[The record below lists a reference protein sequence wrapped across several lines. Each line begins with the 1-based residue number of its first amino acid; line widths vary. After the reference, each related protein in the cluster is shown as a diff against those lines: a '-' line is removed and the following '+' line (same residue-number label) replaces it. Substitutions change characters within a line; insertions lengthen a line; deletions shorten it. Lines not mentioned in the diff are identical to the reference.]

1 MKGKTLRIKIKKKIQ
16 MGILLGAVLLTLGG
30 CSFLNP
36 GETAKQEEA
45 ALSGVVTLTPGMYD
59 SEDTAIV
66 IKKNTEDSTIQFQNL
81 TTGKKYTLNYDGAT
95 HIYDK
100 YDQAISLEQ
109 VECGSIVTV
118 RFYKP
123 KKLLA
128 SLKLD
133 KQAMHFEEL
142 ENFVLDTK
150 RGTIAVGETVYNL
163 SSHLV
168 IISQEEQIEVM
179 DINQMD
185 VLSVWGYNNQVY
197 SINVEQGHGYLR
209 LQNDTYFVDG
219 WIDIGQKMIRKITE
233 DMLIVVPEGKIA
245 IKVSHNGSSAI
256 QEITFARNEEMVWD
270 LGDVEI
276 TEIQKGMT
284 EDLDM
289 NLRSIGLKMVQFRIN
304 EFSYPENIEKRA
316 DQAAEHSMI
325 GDMNRFQQVS
335 MVDSMT
341 NAGSGG
347 INNQAA
353 QMANNMMGMQMGM
366 MMGQQMMNNM
376 QMGMQPQMGQP
387 MQQPQ
392 MQQPI
397 QGTGGEVPKFCPNCG
412 NPTNGARF
420 CGNCGTKL
428 A

>member
-1 MKGKTLRIKIKKKIQ
+1 MGLFSGQLANVVEWEEYRDDILFWKWSNSEIKKGSKL
-16 MGILLGAVLLTLGG
+16 ILRKGQDAIFMFNGKVEGVFKDEGEYDIETQIVPFLSTLKGFKFGFNSGMRAEVLFINTKEYPMNWGTAKPIRVQAPGLPGGLPIRSNGSFVVAVDDYDVLIDKVAGVKKQYAF
-30 CSFLNP
+30 SEVRERIMAELNP
-36 GETAKQEEA
+36 N
-45 ALSGVVTLTPGMYD
+45 L
-59 SEDTAIV
+59 
-66 IKKNTEDSTIQFQNL
+66 IKWITNVGQDVFNL
-81 TTGKKYTLNYDGAT
+81 
-95 HIYDK
+95 
-100 YDQAISLEQ
+100 QA
-109 VECGSIVTV
+109 
-118 RFYKP
+118 
-123 KKLLA
+123 
-128 SLKLD
+128 
-133 KQAMHFEEL
+133 
-142 ENFVLDTK
+142 N
-150 RGTIAVGETVYNL
+150 
-163 SSHLV
+163 
-168 IISQEEQIEVM
+168 
-179 DINQMD
+179 
-185 VLSVWGYNNQVY
+185 
-197 SINVEQGHGYLR
+197 
-209 LQNDTYFVDG
+209 
-219 WIDIGQKMIRKITE
+219 
-233 DMLIVVPEGKIA
+233 
-245 IKVSHNGSSAI
+245 
-256 QEITFARNEEMVWD
+256 
-270 LGDVEI
+270 I

-353 QMANNMMGMQMGM
+353 QMANNMIGMQMGM